1 MVKSSDQIKKRNA
14 TGARSRT
21 GCWICRLRKKKC
33 TEEKPQCQNCVRLHL
48 ECFYDIVK
56 PDFISDP
63 AKKAAKLDEIKKK
76 TKEAKRQAMKKK
88 TWL

>member
-1 MVKSSDQIKKRNA
+1 MCIRDS
-14 TGARSRT
+14 
-21 GCWICRLRKKKC
+21 
-33 TEEKPQCQNCVRLHL
+33 
-48 ECFYDIVK
+48 FYDIVK

-63 AKKAAKLDEIKKK
+63 AKKAAKLEEIKKK